1 MFIISFDL
9 PREMNS
15 ARVRVFRMLKSRNCR
30 MIHESLWES
39 NNLKDLIEIAS
50 FIKRFGGS
58 AKILEEKFI
67 F

>member
-15 ARVRVFRMLKSRNCR
+15 ARVRLFRMLKSRNCK
-30 MIHESLWES
+30 MIHESLWEGD
-39 NNLKDLIEIAS
+39 NLKDLIEIAS
-50 FIKRFGGS
+50 FIKKFGVR
-58 AKILEEKFI
+58 ARILEEKFL

>member
-15 ARVRVFRMLKSRNCR
+15 ARVRLFRMLRSKNCR

-39 NNLKDLIEIAS
+39 NNLKDLIKIAS

>member
-15 ARVRVFRMLKSRNCR
+15 ARVRLFRMLKSRNCK
-30 MIHESLWES
+30 MIHESLWEGD
-39 NNLKDLIEIAS
+39 NLKDLIEIAS
-50 FIKRFGGS
+50 FIKKFGGR
-58 AKILEEKFI
+58 ARILEEKFL

>member
-1 MFIISFDL
+1 MFVISFDL
-9 PREMNS
+9 PERMNS

-39 NNLKDLIEIAS
+39 DNLKDLIDIAS
-50 FIKRFGGS
+50 FIKKFGGN
-58 AKILEEKFI
+58 ARILEEKFL